1 MKRRRKQAEK
11 GNGLSVCI
19 LLLVLAF
26 SLSTRICWL
35 RTGSMAPAYPAGSVI
50 VISPLLGPREGAV
63 CAYRHNGM
71 TVIHRVV
78 GTDGTGY
85 IFKGDANNTADPYT
99 VTEDEIEGRM
109 LFGLPSFN

>member
-1 MKRRRKQAEK
+1 MKRRKQAEK
-11 GNGLSVCI
+11 GNGLTVCA
-19 LLLVLAF
+19 LLLALAF
-26 SLSTRICWL
+26 SLSTRICYL
-35 RTGSMAPAYPAGSVI
+35 KTGSMAPAYPAGSVI
-50 VISPLLGPREGAV
+50 VISPFLGPREGDV

-71 TVIHRVV
+71 MVIHRVV

-109 LFGLPSFN
+109 IIGLPSLF